1 MMACLIG
8 FYKEVK
14 VMLCPQF
21 IERKEIVLQDGVKK
35 CGYWLK
41 EKLMYTKF
49 SMTYSNIQKFS
60 SKYIYIFNSK
70 NKLF

>member
-1 MMACLIG
+1 MACLIG
-8 FYKEVK
+8 FCKEVK
-14 VMLCPQF
+14 VMLCQQF

-35 CGYWLK
+35 CGYWLR